1 IFENYNR
8 SLDRTLGNRSIPK
21 MEMRRSSVWMML
33 ICVSLVLLS
42 GFGQFAICS
51 EEKGTYRNNNN
62 VVKMKLGGFSDSM
75 NNWND
80 RAAVDDIALFAVQ
93 EHNRRENAVL
103 ELARV
108 LKATEQVV
116 AGKLYR
122 LTLEVIEAGEKKIY
136 EAKVWVKPWMNFKQL
151 QEFKNVIPSFT
162 LSDLGLKSDG
172 NGFEWRSVSTNDPE
186 VQEAAKHAMESLQE
200 KSNSLFLYKLI
211 DIILARAKV
220 FEDRVKFELLL
231 KLERG
236 NKPEKFM
243 VEVMKY
249 ENGKFH

>member
-1 IFENYNR
+1 
-8 SLDRTLGNRSIPK
+8 
-21 MEMRRSSVWMML
+21 MEMRRASVMMML
-33 ICVSLVLLS
+33 ICVSLVLLPE
-42 GFGQFAICS
+42 FGQFVICR
-51 EEKGTYRNNNN
+51 EEIGTFNDANNNN
-62 VVKMKLGGFSDSM
+62 IVRMKLGGLSGSM
-75 NNWND
+75 ND
-80 RAAVDDIALFAVQ
+80 RNGGEEIDDIALFAVQ

-116 AGKLYR
+116 AGKLYH
-122 LTLEVIEAGEKKIY
+122 LTLEVIEAGEKKMY

-162 LSDLGLKSDG
+162 ISDLGLKPDG
-172 NGFEWRSVSTNDPE
+172 KKIDWRVVSTNNPE
-186 VQEAAKHAMESLQE
+186 VQEAAKHAMKSIQQ
-200 KSNSLFLYKLI
+200 KSNSLYPYKLI

-220 FEDRVKFELLL
+220 VEDRVKFELLL

-236 NKPEKFM
+236 NKLEKFM

-249 ENGKFH
+249 GNGKYQ

>member
-1 IFENYNR
+1 
-8 SLDRTLGNRSIPK
+8 
-21 MEMRRSSVWMML
+21 MRRASMCMML

-42 GFGQFAICS
+42 GFGQFVICS
-51 EEKGTYRNNNN
+51 EEKGTYNDN
-62 VVKMKLGGFSDSM
+62 VVKMKLGGFSDSK
-75 NNWND
+75 NDWNGGKEI
-80 RAAVDDIALFAVQ
+80 DDIALFAVQ

-151 QEFKNVIPSFT
+151 QEFKNIIPSFT
-162 LSDLGLKSDG
+162 ISDLGFKPDG
-172 NGFEWRSVSTNDPE
+172 NGFDWRSVSTNNPE
-186 VQEAAKHAMESLQE
+186 VQEAAKHAMKSLQQ
-200 KSNSLFLYKLI
+200 KSNSLFPYKLI

-220 FEDRVKFELLL
+220 VEERVKFELLL

-236 NKPEKFM
+236 NKLEKFM
-243 VEVMKY
+243 VEVMKDQTGKY
-249 ENGKFH
+249 E

>member
-1 IFENYNR
+1 M
-8 SLDRTLGNRSIPK
+8 D
-21 MEMRRSSVWMML
+21 MRRASMCMML

-42 GFGQFAICS
+42 GFGQFVICS
-51 EEKGTYRNNNN
+51 EEKGTYNDN
-62 VVKMKLGGFSDSM
+62 VVKMKLGGFSDSK
-75 NNWND
+75 ND
-80 RAAVDDIALFAVQ
+80 RNGGKEIDDIALFAVQ

-151 QEFKNVIPSFT
+151 QEFKNIIPSFT
-162 LSDLGLKSDG
+162 ISDLGFKPDG
-172 NGFEWRSVSTNDPE
+172 NGFDWRSVSTNNPE
-186 VQEAAKHAMESLQE
+186 VQEAAKHAMKSLQQ
-200 KSNSLFLYKLI
+200 KSNSLFPYKLI

-220 FEDRVKFELLL
+220 VEERVKFELLL

-236 NKPEKFM
+236 NKLEKFM
-243 VEVMKY
+243 VEVMKDQTGKY
-249 ENGKFH
+249 E

>member
-1 IFENYNR
+1 M
-8 SLDRTLGNRSIPK
+8 D
-21 MEMRRSSVWMML
+21 MRRSSAWLML

-42 GFGQFAICS
+42 GFGQFVICN
-51 EEKGTYRNNNN
+51 EEKGTYNTN
-62 VVKMKLGGFSDSM
+62 VVKMKLGGFSDST
-75 NNWND
+75 ND
-80 RAAVDDIALFAVQ
+80 RNGGEEIDDIALFAVQ

-151 QEFKNVIPSFT
+151 QEFKSVIPSFT
-162 LSDLGLKSDG
+162 ISDLGLKPDG
-172 NGFEWRSVSTNDPE
+172 SGFDWRSVSTNNPE
-186 VQEAAKHAMESLQE
+186 VQEAAKHAMKSLEQ
-200 KSNSLFLYKLI
+200 KSNSLFPYKLI

-220 FEDRVKFELLL
+220 VEERVKFELLL

-236 NKPEKFM
+236 NKLEKLM
-243 VEVMKY
+243 VEVMKDQ
-249 ENGKFH
+249 NGKYQ

>member
-1 IFENYNR
+1 M
-8 SLDRTLGNRSIPK
+8 D
-21 MEMRRSSVWMML
+21 MRRSSAWLML

-42 GFGQFAICS
+42 GFGQFAICN
-51 EEKGTYRNNNN
+51 EEKGTYNNN
-62 VVKMKLGGFSDSM
+62 VVKMKLGGFSYST
-75 NNWND
+75 ND
-80 RAAVDDIALFAVQ
+80 RNGGEDIDDIALFAVQ

-116 AGKLYR
+116 AGKIYR

-162 LSDLGLKSDG
+162 ISDLGLKPDG
-172 NGFEWRSVSTNDPE
+172 SGFDWRSVSTNNPE
-186 VQEAAKHAMESLQE
+186 VQEAAKHAMKSLEQ
-200 KSNSLFLYKLI
+200 KSNSLFPYKLI

-220 FEDRVKFELLL
+220 IEDRVKFELLL

-236 NKPEKFM
+236 NKLEKFM
-243 VEVMKY
+243 VEVMKDQ
-249 ENGKFH
+249 NGKYQ